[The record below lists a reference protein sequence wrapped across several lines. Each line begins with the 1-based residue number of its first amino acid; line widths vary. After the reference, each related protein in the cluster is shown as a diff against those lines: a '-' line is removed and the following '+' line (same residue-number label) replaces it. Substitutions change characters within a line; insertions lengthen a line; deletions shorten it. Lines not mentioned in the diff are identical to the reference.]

1 MQFLLPLS
9 FLALSA
15 LAQNSPK
22 SPTAAPAPVASGSSI
37 AIITPTGSSSYF
49 EADQMVVA
57 WNVLGNAP
65 DKTFLG
71 SQITFEIADASGGA
85 LKISPIGVTL
95 NGTATIAD
103 LQLRTV
109 VPGNIPP
116 GPAYCV
122 RGAIKGAT
130 SFQYFFS
137 PIFPINQAVGAPA
150 LGGGAAVVGRPVTG
164 GGAAR

>member
-1 MQFLLPLS
+1 MS
-9 FLALSA
+9 
-15 LAQNSPK
+15 
-22 SPTAAPAPVASGSSI
+22 
-37 AIITPTGSSSYF
+37 IITPTGQRAYF
-49 EADQMVVA
+49 EGDQMIVA
-57 WNVLGNAP
+57 WNIVGPAS
-65 DKTFLG
+65 DKTFL
-71 SQITFEIADASGGA
+71 SSPITFELADASGGA

-109 VPGNIPP
+109 MPGNIPQ

-130 SFQYFFS
+130 SYQYFFS
-137 PIFPINQAVGAPA
+137 PVFPINQAVGAPA
-150 LGGGAAVVGRPVTG
+150 LGTGAGAGVVGRPVI

>member
-22 SPTAAPAPVASGSSI
+22 SPTTAPAPIASGSSI
-37 AIITPTGSSSYF
+37 AIITPTGSNAYF
-49 EADQMVVA
+49 EADQMIVD
-57 WNVLGNAP
+57 WNIVGPAS
-65 DKTFLG
+65 DKTFL
-71 SQITFEIADASGGA
+71 SSPITFEIADASGGA
-85 LKISPIGVTL
+85 LKISPIGVTF

-103 LQLRTV
+103 LQFRTV

-137 PIFPINQAVGAPA
+137 PIFPINQAVGARA
-150 LGGGAAVVGRPVTG
+150 LGAGAGAAVVGRPVI
-164 GGAAR
+164 GGAR

>member
-15 LAQNSPK
+15 VAQNSP
-22 SPTAAPAPVASGSSI
+22 SPAAAPASSI
-37 AIITPTGSSSYF
+37 AIITPTGQKAYF
-49 EADQMVVA
+49 EGDQMIVA
-57 WNVLGNAP
+57 WNVVGTTA
-65 DKTFLG
+65 DKAFLA
-71 SQITFEIADASGGA
+71 SPITFEFADASGGP

-103 LQLRTV
+103 LQLKTV
-109 VPGNIPP
+109 VPANIPQ
-116 GPAYCV
+116 GAAFCV
-122 RGAIKGAT
+122 RGAIKGQT
-130 SFQYFFS
+130 SYQYFFS

-150 LGGGAAVVGRPVTG
+150 LGGGAGAGVAGRPVI